1 MLVIEIISK
10 KPLTPA
16 QSQSARLRKQKIVL
30 QRQIADA
37 NVRRKQ
43 EALLQAQK
51 AVAATSSN

>member
-1 MLVIEIISK
+1 MLVSEIVSK
-10 KPLTPA
+10 NPLTPA
-16 QSQSARLRKQKIVL
+16 QSLSVRLRKQKIVL

-51 AVAATSSN
+51 AAAATSSN

>member
-1 MLVIEIISK
+1 MFVSEIVSK

-51 AVAATSSN
+51 AAAATSSN

>member
-10 KPLTPA
+10 TPLTPA
-16 QSQSARLRKQKIVL
+16 QRQSARLRKQKIVL

-51 AVAATSSN
+51 AAAAKSSN

>member
-1 MLVIEIISK
+1 MLVSEIVSK

-16 QSQSARLRKQKIVL
+16 QSLSARLRKQKKVL

-51 AVAATSSN
+51 AAAAASNI

>member
-51 AVAATSSN
+51 AAAAASNI

>member
-1 MLVIEIISK
+1 MLVIEIIGK

-16 QSQSARLRKQKIVL
+16 QSQSARLRKQKMVL

-51 AVAATSSN
+51 AAAAATNI

>member
-1 MLVIEIISK
+1 MLVSEIVSK

-16 QSQSARLRKQKIVL
+16 QSLSARLRKQKMVL

-51 AVAATSSN
+51 AAAATSDI

>member
-51 AVAATSSN
+51 AAAAISSN

>member
-16 QSQSARLRKQKIVL
+16 QSQSARLRKQKMLL

-43 EALLQAQK
+43 EGLLQAQK
-51 AVAATSSN
+51 AAAAASNI

>member
-51 AVAATSSN
+51 AAAATRSN